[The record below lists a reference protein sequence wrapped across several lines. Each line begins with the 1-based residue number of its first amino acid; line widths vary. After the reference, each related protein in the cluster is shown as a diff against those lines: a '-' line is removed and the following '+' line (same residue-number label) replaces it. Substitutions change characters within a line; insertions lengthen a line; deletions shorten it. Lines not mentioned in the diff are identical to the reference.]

1 MSGWLLALLVATPPS
16 CPTST
21 LRLDWVR
28 SATAV
33 ECPSGEVVAR
43 RIVDRLGCDPF
54 GPEPKA
60 RFEVA
65 VEGDAPGW
73 RAKLTRFEDDGVVS
87 EKTLVSEDDDC
98 AILGQ
103 AVALTIAVVAERLP
117 RIGLIETG
125 TTAPPEAPLRA
136 RVPLVPTSTAT
147 PVVYVPPQGTFDVE
161 AVLNVGT
168 LPDVSFGGR
177 LTTSL
182 RVGRRFELGV
192 GALVLP
198 IRTVDAFFFGVIAA
212 VLHGC
217 SRFEPG
223 GRFELAGC
231 VRVYGGSML
240 GFTKVEAVPI
250 DPGGYPWFAASAG
263 ASFTAPITGP
273 VHFRLGTEAL
283 VTLVDRKFAEK
294 RTMTIV
300 LNESPVAFVGTAGLI
315 LRFR

>member
-1 MSGWLLALLVATPPS
+1 MSGWLLALLVASPPS

-21 LRLDWVR
+21 MRLDWVR
-28 SATAV
+28 SAAAV
-33 ECPSGEVVAR
+33 ECPSGEAVAR

-54 GPEPKA
+54 GPDPEA

-65 VEGDAPGW
+65 VDADAQGW
-73 RAKLTRFEDDGVVS
+73 RAKLTRFEADGVVS
-87 EKTLVSEDDDC
+87 DKTLVSEDGDC

-117 RIGLIETG
+117 RIGLIATG
-125 TTAPPEAPLRA
+125 TTAAAPVRG
-136 RVPLVPTSTAT
+136 RVPIVPTSTAT
-147 PVVYVPPQGTFDVE
+147 PIVFVPPQGTFDVE
-161 AVLNVGT
+161 AVLNAGT
-168 LPDVSFGGR
+168 LPEVSFGGR
-177 LTTSL
+177 LSTSL

-192 GALVLP
+192 GALILP
-198 IRTVDAFFFGVIAA
+198 IRTVEAFFFGVIAA

-217 SRFEPG
+217 ARFEPR

-231 VRVYGGSML
+231 ARVYGGSML
-240 GFTKVEAVPI
+240 GFTREEAVPI

-273 VHFRLGTEAL
+273 VHFRLGGEAL
-283 VTLVDRKFAEK
+283 VTLVDRKFAER

-300 LNESPVAFVGTAGLI
+300 LNESAVAFLGSAGLI